1 MAAVDMEI
9 NSIHRDFYLHA
20 IHSALEKGMA
30 AKEVVCSITT
40 GFRSIP
46 SLRTAPGLNPYH
58 ASVADIGYGFDA
70 AQGTIHRL
78 LSGERIPLGKKMLV
92 FDLDTL
98 RISEEQLSPN
108 FELAVKEASLD
119 VLYLVEQSR
128 YLNNQISN
136 QIQEAIRLGQMLLGS
151 EWEIVRARIKNIQA
165 IPRL

>member
-1 MAAVDMEI
+1 MTATNMEM
-9 NSIHRDFYLHA
+9 NSNHRDFYLHA
-20 IHSALEKGMA
+20 IYSTLEKGMA

-70 AQGTIHRL
+70 AQGTIYRL
-78 LSGERIPLGKKMLV
+78 LSGERIPLAKEMLV

-98 RISEEQLSPN
+98 RISEKQLSPN
-108 FELAVKEASLD
+108 FELAVKEASPD

-128 YLNNQISN
+128 YFNNQISN
-136 QIQEAIRLGQMLLGS
+136 RIKEAIRLGQMLLGP
-151 EWEIVRARIKNIQA
+151 EWEIVLARIKNVQA

>member
-1 MAAVDMEI
+1 MTIDSKQDDA
-9 NSIHRDFYLHA
+9 YLEA
-20 IHSALEKGMA
+20 IQTTLEKGMA

-40 GFRSIP
+40 GFRAIP

-70 AQGTIHRL
+70 LQGTIKRL
-78 LSGERIPLGKKMLV
+78 LKGEAIPLAKEMLV

-98 RISEEQLSPN
+98 RISQEQLSPN
-108 FELAVKEASLD
+108 FELAVKAAAPN

-128 YLNNQISN
+128 YLNKQIAER
-136 QIQEAIRLGQMLLGS
+136 IKEAISLGQTLFGP
-151 EWEIVRARIKNIQA
+151 EWEIILARVKNVQS